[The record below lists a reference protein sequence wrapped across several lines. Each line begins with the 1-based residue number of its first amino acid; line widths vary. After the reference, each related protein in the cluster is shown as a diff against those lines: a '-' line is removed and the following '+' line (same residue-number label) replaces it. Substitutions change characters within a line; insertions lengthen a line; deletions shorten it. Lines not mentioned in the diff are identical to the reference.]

1 MSAPREFAVTPP
13 DLRLPGLI
21 LVAVL
26 LACAS
31 ALAFGWHE
39 MQGRHAL
46 WAGLAATIIAP
57 ALVLAALFRRKVT
70 FDGHTLYI
78 VAGLNQ
84 TRVAA
89 GMLSPGEARV
99 VDLATNAE
107 YRLGIK
113 SFGTSMP
120 GYHAGHFRQVRGRKV
135 FALVTDKHRV
145 LVLPERDSRLLMLS
159 LDKPQAL
166 LDALHQAQGHGE
178 SRR

>member
-13 DLRLPGLI
+13 DLRLPALI
-21 LVAVL
+21 
-26 LACAS
+26 
-31 ALAFGWHE
+31 F
-39 MQGRHAL
+39 
-46 WAGLAATIIAP
+46 
-57 ALVLAALFRRKVT
+57 ALVLSACVVSLVLGWGEFEGGAAPWLMLATIVFMPVLVLVALFRRKVT
-70 FDGHTLYI
+70 FDGQTLH
-78 VAGLNQ
+78 VAAGINQ

-107 YRLGIK
+107 YRLGVK

-145 LVLPERDSRLLMLS
+145 LVLPERDGRLLMLS

-166 LDALHQAQGHGE
+166 LDALQRAAGR
-178 SRR
+178 S